1 MATTATRPTARI
13 SRAAT
18 VANLQAAIARGV
30 AVRKAAQATAAQL
43 VAARAIAPTAKPVE
57 PESQAGTAGA

>member
-1 MATTATRPTARI
+1 MATTASRPTARI
-13 SRAAT
+13 TRAAT

-43 VAARAIAPTAKPVE
+43 VAARAIAPTAKAVAPPAE
-57 PESQAGTAGA
+57 AGTAGA